1 MKSMHSQEYKNT
13 SNTNQREALGTLNN
27 LSEYDKSMIEKY
39 QSEIKDGT
47 VAIQRNQD
55 LTSLNFIRLLNL
67 NELVL
72 KYCQRI
78 IPKLESQSIK
88 KLEIIDSKIQS
99 VKDFRLDNLEVL
111 DIQNYFQYLE
121 SKTLIFEI
129 VMFQKLKELYL
140 YSWEIDISPLSQM
153 TGLSKLSLI
162 QCNLRST
169 KVLRPLINLKELNI
183 GGNDIDITTVQY
195 LTNLTK
201 LSLECCNLVN
211 IDALRELTQLEEL
224 NISTNSIIYIQ
235 PLMGLKQLSRL
246 EAINN
251 YIIDSKSIQQHPNF
265 EMFNLSDQEK
275 PTKLQVREANIL
287 KLINSPIIYQKQIY
301 KKSSHIQLLYTIF
314 KKKVIQQLQKYNIFN
329 EQFHTRAVQLFQRI
343 NVFEDCQ

>member
-1 MKSMHSQEYKNT
+1 MKSMQLSQEYKNT

-88 KLEIIDSKIQS
+88 KLEIIDCKIQS

-169 KVLRPLINLKELNI
+169 K
-183 GGNDIDITTVQY
+183 
-195 LTNLTK
+195 
-201 LSLECCNLVN
+201 
-211 IDALRELTQLEEL
+211 
-224 NISTNSIIYIQ
+224 YI
-235 PLMGLKQLSRL
+235 
-246 EAINN
+246 
-251 YIIDSKSIQQHPNF
+251 
-265 EMFNLSDQEK
+265 FNL
-275 PTKLQVREANIL
+275 
-287 KLINSPIIYQKQIY
+287 
-301 KKSSHIQLLYTIF
+301 
-314 KKKVIQQLQKYNIFN
+314 
-329 EQFHTRAVQLFQRI
+329 
-343 NVFEDCQ
+343 